1 MILTSKMMEDALKQI
16 NEAFREVN
24 KRIDKLEEKV
34 NTKVNSEEK
43 PSASKKTRPK
53 AS

>member
-1 MILTSKMMEDALKQI
+1 MMVLTLKMFEDAMKQI
-16 NEAFREVN
+16 NVAFVEVN
-24 KRIDKLEEKV
+24 KKVTKLEKELEAVKEK
-34 NTKVNSEEK
+34 EK

>member
-43 PSASKKTRPK
+43 PSASKKRPK
-53 AS
+53 TS